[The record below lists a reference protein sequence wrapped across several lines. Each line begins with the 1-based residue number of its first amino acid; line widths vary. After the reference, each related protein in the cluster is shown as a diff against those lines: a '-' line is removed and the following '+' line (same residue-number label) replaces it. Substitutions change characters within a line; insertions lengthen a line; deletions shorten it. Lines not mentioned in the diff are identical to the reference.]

1 MKSRIV
7 RGPDGELRREYE
19 YIYKVET
26 TEKGL
31 FGLPRRVV
39 KWQSKWVDADTMR
52 QLKQKE
58 EDDAMKEILYLDDIL
73 DDD

>member
-1 MKSRIV
+1 MRSRIV
-7 RGPDGELRREYE
+7 RGPDGQPRREYE

-31 FGLPRRVV
+31 FGLPRNVV
-39 KWQSKWVDADTMR
+39 KWQSKWMDADTLR
-52 QLKQKE
+52 LLKQKE